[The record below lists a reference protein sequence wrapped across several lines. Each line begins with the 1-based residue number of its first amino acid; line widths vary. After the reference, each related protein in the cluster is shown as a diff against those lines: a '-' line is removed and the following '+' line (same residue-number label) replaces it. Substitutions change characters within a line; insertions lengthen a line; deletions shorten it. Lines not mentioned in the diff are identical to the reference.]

1 MLWNF
6 IDKVYIITLST
17 STQRQDELRIHLQE
31 IGLHNYEFIVFDPI
45 SSYTKND
52 AKDIECS
59 IMNIFSL
66 TVVDKISNNITHN
79 HLKVVEKAYQ
89 NNFNRVLILE
99 DDARFMVPIDET
111 KITSAST
118 WIERNYCDMFYFG
131 YCVWPLPVS
140 IFVTPHIVKI
150 PTPYCAHCYLLTR
163 PGMQKIL
170 KYIEHMDKNNMNIH
184 VDKLYT
190 VIPGL
195 YKYGIFPNLCF
206 QSEDPGLYKR
216 ALKKILPNELY
227 VPFNYT
233 VRTFDYI
240 SVVVPIVVILIL
252 CFIIM
257 KMITNVSQKVFNI

>member
-6 IDKVYIITLST
+6 IDRVYIITLST
-17 STQRQDELRIHLQE
+17 STQRQDELRLHLAE
-31 IGLHNYEFIVFDPI
+31 IGLHNYEFIVFEPV

-52 AKDIECS
+52 AKDVECS

-66 TVVDKISNNITHN
+66 TVVDQISNNITHN

-89 NNFNRVLILE
+89 NNYNRVLILE
-99 DDARFMVPIDET
+99 DDARFTLPIDET
-111 KITSAST
+111 KIRSASE
-118 WIERNYCDMFYFG
+118 WIERNYFDMFYFG

-140 IFVTPHIVKI
+140 IFVTPNIVNI
-150 PTPYCAHCYLLTR
+150 PTPYCAHCYLLSR

-170 KYIEHMDKNNMNIH
+170 KYTEPMDKRNMNIH

-195 YKYGIFPNLCF
+195 KKYGIFPNLCL
-206 QSEDPGLYKR
+206 QNEDPGLYKR
-216 ALKKILPNELY
+216 ALKKILPDTMY

-233 VRTFDYI
+233 VYTMDYI
-240 SVVVPIVVILIL
+240 SIVVPIVVLLVI

-257 KMITNVSQKVFNI
+257 RLSRKFIRF

>member
-17 STQRQDELRIHLQE
+17 SIQRQDEMRTHLAE
-31 IGLHNYEFIVFDPI
+31 VGLHNYEFIVFEPI

-52 AKDIECS
+52 AKDVDCS

-66 TVVDKISNNITHN
+66 TVVDEISNNITHN

-89 NNFNRVLILE
+89 NNYNRVLILE
-99 DDARFMVPIDET
+99 DDARFILPIDET
-111 KITSAST
+111 KIRSAAS
-118 WIERNYCDMFYFG
+118 WIERNYFDMFYFG
-131 YCVWPLPVS
+131 YCVWPLPMS
-140 IFVTPHIVKI
+140 IFVTPSIVNI
-150 PTPYCAHCYLLTR
+150 PTPYCAHCYLLSR

-170 KYIEHMDKNNMNIH
+170 KYTGDMDRGNMNIH

-190 VIPGL
+190 VIPGIK
-195 YKYGIFPNLCF
+195 KYGIFPNLCL

-216 ALKKILPNELY
+216 ALKKILPETMY

-233 VRTFDYI
+233 VYTMDYI
-240 SVVVPIVVILIL
+240 SIVVPIVVLLVL
-252 CFIIM
+252 CFLIM
-257 KMITNVSQKVFNI
+257 RLSHKFFNIV